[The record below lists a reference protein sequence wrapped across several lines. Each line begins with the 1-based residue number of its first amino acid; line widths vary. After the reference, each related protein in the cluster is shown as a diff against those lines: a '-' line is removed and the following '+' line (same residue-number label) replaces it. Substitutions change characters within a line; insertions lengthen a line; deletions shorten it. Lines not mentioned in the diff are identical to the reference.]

1 MMIKVQNV
9 VKTYHM
15 GKTKV
20 RALRGVDLDIEEG
33 EFVAIMGRSGSG
45 KSTLMHLMGGLDKP
59 DGGSLVFDDQDLS
72 KQSRNALAEFRGKR
86 IGFVFQSFNLI
97 PTLTALE
104 NVELPMMYQGL
115 ARKERLNK
123 AQRLLELAG
132 IADRVRH
139 RPTELSGGEQQR
151 VAIARA
157 LVNDPDLLLADEP
170 TGNLDSKSGRQI
182 MELIRDLNEERGMTV
197 IVVTHDP
204 AIARYARRT
213 IHIFD
218 GEIGNEPD
226 WEEE

>member
-20 RALRGVDLDIEEG
+20 RALRGVDLDIEKG
-33 EFVAIMGRSGSG
+33 EFVAIMGPSGSG

-59 DGGSLVFDDQDLS
+59 DDGSLVFDDRNLS
-72 KQSRNALAEFRGKR
+72 EQSRNDLAEFRGQR

-132 IADRVRH
+132 IADRARH

-182 MELIRDLNEERGMTV
+182 MELIGDLNEERGMTV